1 MIETKTDRFKLV
13 VVSVTLLFMLVL
25 GGCGGGSG
33 TSNDSSVVV
42 FSDLHFM
49 PFSPIADPVLFQK
62 LVAADAS
69 EWAGIYQASSI
80 KSPAPWKSDTNY
92 PSLVLALASIKQNLG
107 SGSVIIFTGD
117 LLGHGIPQIFY
128 TYINQTELPRGP
140 ADVAA
145 MKAFTAKTL
154 TFVMAQ
160 VKASVGNIPVVF
172 ALGNSDSYTGY
183 GPTSPDSSFSTDS
196 TFLPDTAELFYT
208 KFLNGTSDHQEF
220 LNTFKAGGYYS
231 ADLPGKNLTVIGLD
245 TILFS
250 TLFSPALPSDN
261 DATVAT
267 QLKWFDAKLAAA
279 KAAGK
284 KVWLLMHVPPGADVG
299 TTAGTVDA
307 SGHIASATMMW
318 KPAYQAGFMQILSNY
333 PGVIS
338 MTLGAHTHVDEYRL
352 MSPNDVLEV
361 TPSISPYFGN
371 NPAFKIFTFSPD
383 TYKPTGYSSMNYD
396 LATMPGQFN
405 NYYSFST
412 TYAMQGSLDLSLA
425 QLFPSLAMTSA
436 KQALYRGNYY
446 SGNNSMNPITNVNWP
461 VYWCGIGK
469 MGQQEMLDCVNL
481 Y

>member
-1 MIETKTDRFKLV
+1 VLKISRC
-13 VVSVTLLFMLVL
+13 LFLFVL
-25 GGCGGGSG
+25 ANIFLISGCGGGSDAG
-33 TSNDSSVVV
+33 SEPSVVV
-42 FSDLHFM
+42 FSDLHFN
-49 PFSPIADPVLFQK
+49 PYSPTSDPVLFQK
-62 LVAADAS
+62 LVAADPS
-69 EWAGIYQASSI
+69 EWAAIYQASSI
-80 KSPAPWKSDTNY
+80 KTPAPWKSDTNY
-92 PSLVLALASIKQNLG
+92 PSLVLALASIKQSLG

-128 TYINQTELPRGP
+128 SYTNGTQVAATP

-145 MKAFTAKTL
+145 MKAFTNKTL

-160 VKASVGNIPVVF
+160 IRASVGNIPVVF

-183 GPTSPDSSFSTDS
+183 GPTSADSSFSTGS
-196 TFLPDTAELFYT
+196 TFLPDTAELFYA
-208 KFLNGTSDHQEF
+208 KFLNGTGDHQEF
-220 LNTFKAGGYYS
+220 LNTFKAAGYYS
-231 ADLPGKNLTVIGLD
+231 ADLPGKNLTVIGLN
-245 TILFS
+245 TIILS
-250 TLFSPALPSDN
+250 TLFAPALPADN
-261 DATVAT
+261 NATVTA

-307 SGHIASATMMW
+307 SGHITTATMQW
-318 KPAYQAGFMQILSNY
+318 EPAYQSSFLQILSKY

-338 MTLGAHTHVDEYRL
+338 MTLGAHTHVDEYRQ
-352 MSPNDVLEV
+352 MSPSDVLMV

-371 NPAFKIFTFSPD
+371 NPAYKIFTFAQD

-396 LATMPGQFN
+396 LATTLPGQFN
-405 NYYSFST
+405 SLYSFSSA
-412 TYAMQGSLDLSLA
+412 YAMQGPLDLSLA
-425 QLFPSLAMTSA
+425 QLFPALAMSSA
-436 KQALYRGNYY
+436 KQTLYRGNYY
-446 SGNNSMNPITNVNWP
+446 SGNNSMNPITNLNWP

>member
-1 MIETKTDRFKLV
+1 MLRISRFAFLFLLV
-13 VVSVTLLFMLVL
+13 NVLLI
-25 GGCGGGSG
+25 GGCGGGSN

-42 FSDLHFM
+42 FSDLHFT
-49 PFSPIADPVLFQK
+49 PFSPTADPVLFQK

-69 EWAGIYQASSI
+69 EWAGIFQASSI
-80 KSPAPWKSDTNY
+80 KSPAPWRADTNY

-107 SGSVIIFTGD
+107 SSSVIIYTGD
-117 LLGHGIPQIFY
+117 LLGHGIPQYFY
-128 TYINQTELPRGP
+128 TYTNGTQAAKSP

-145 MKAFTAKTL
+145 MKAFAVKTL

-160 VKASVGNIPVVF
+160 IRSSVGNIPVVF
-172 ALGNSDSYTGY
+172 AVGNADSYSGY
-183 GPTSPDSSFSTDS
+183 GPTSPDSSFSPDS
-196 TFLPDTAELFYT
+196 TFLSDTAELFYT
-208 KFLNGTSDHQEF
+208 NFLNGTGDHQEF
-220 LNTFKAGGYYS
+220 LNTFKAAGYYS
-231 ADLPGKNLTVIGLD
+231 ADLPGKNLTVIGLN

-250 TLFSPALPSDN
+250 PGVPGDN

-267 QLKWFDAKLAAA
+267 QLKWFDARLAIA

-307 SGHIASATMMW
+307 NGHIASAAMMW
-318 KPAYQAGFMQILSNY
+318 KPAYQLRFMQILSNY

-352 MSPNDVLEV
+352 MSPTDVLEV

-371 NPAFKIFTFSPD
+371 NPAFKVFTFSPD

-412 TYAMQGSLDLSLA
+412 AYGVQGSLDLSLA

-446 SGNNSMNPITNVNWP
+446 SGNNSMNPITNANWP

-469 MGQQEMLDCVNL
+469 MVQQEMLDCVNL

>member
-1 MIETKTDRFKLV
+1 MLILSRYIFLFVLV
-13 VVSVTLLFMLVL
+13 NTLLIS
-25 GGCGGGSG
+25 GCGGGCDA
-33 TSNDSSVVV
+33 TSEPSVVV
-42 FSDLHFM
+42 FSDLHFI
-49 PFSPIADPVLFQK
+49 PSSPTPDPVLFQK
-62 LVAADAS
+62 LVAADPS

-80 KSPAPWKSDTNY
+80 KTPAPWKADTNY

-128 TYINQTELPRGP
+128 TYTNGTEEAASP
-140 ADVAA
+140 ADVVA
-145 MKAFTAKTL
+145 MKAFTTKTL

-160 VKASVGNIPVVF
+160 IRASVGNIPVVF

-208 KFLNGTSDHQEF
+208 KFLNGAGDHQEF
-220 LNTFKAGGYYS
+220 LNTFKAAGYYS
-231 ADLPGKNLTVIGLD
+231 ADLPGTNLTVIGLN
-245 TILFS
+245 TIIFSILFA
-250 TLFSPALPSDN
+250 PALPADN
-261 DATVAT
+261 NATVAT
-267 QLKWFDAKLAAA
+267 QLKWFDARLAAA
-279 KAAGK
+279 NAAGK

-307 SGHIASATMMW
+307 SGHIASATMQW
-318 KPAYQAGFMQILSNY
+318 EPAYQASFLQILSKY

-338 MTLGAHTHVDEYRL
+338 MTLGAHTHVDEYRQ

-383 TYKPTGYSSMNYD
+383 TYKPTGYRSMNYD
-396 LATMPGQFN
+396 LATNPGQFDN
-405 NYYSFST
+405 FYSFST
-412 TYAMQGSLDLSLA
+412 AYGMQGPLDLSLA
-425 QLFPSLAMTSA
+425 QLFPSLAMSSA
-436 KQALYRGNYY
+436 KQTLYRGYYY
-446 SGNNSMNPITNVNWP
+446 SGNNSMNPITNLNWP

-469 MGQQEMLDCVNL
+469 MGQQEMLDCVNS